1 MMKKNHISY
10 KSRILLL
17 FAGVF
22 VGAALSF
29 NYFWASSSAAFTS
42 IHYNWVR
49 QKNDLISS
57 FKDAKDKIPERLLSG
72 TFADLPARK
81 TEWEEMAPAPVP
93 RLDGASI
100 QINELFYVFSGY
112 RNLDHLSINLCFM
125 GNCIT

>member
-57 FKDAKDKIPERLLSG
+57 FKDAKDKFLRGYYQEPLPIYLHAKPNGKRWHLRLCHVLTVLRYKSMNS
-72 TFADLPARK
+72 F
-81 TEWEEMAPAPVP
+81 M
-93 RLDGASI
+93 
-100 QINELFYVFSGY
+100 
-112 RNLDHLSINLCFM
+112 CFRD
-125 GNCIT
+125 IETLTI